1 MEKLFSKIRRRET
14 WFYGFLYTA
23 ASRFRRMNMPGVFL
37 PLYRTISLLRL
48 VLIESIQRLGTFF
61 YYEPMFR
68 SRCRHVGKGLR
79 YIKMRQGFPYFYGDI
94 QISIGDDVTVHSR
107 SSFSAAR
114 LFDNPSLYIGDNTY
128 LGPGLSVGVAKK
140 ISIGASCHISSNV
153 SISDNDGHPLDPV
166 KRSRSEPVAKKD
178 VLPVSIGDHVWIG
191 EGSAVFKG
199 VTIGEGSVIG
209 ARSVVTRSISPFTIA
224 AGNPAS
230 VIGKIHPTPENSISN
245 LSESNKIEKE
255 II

>member
-14 WFYGFLYTA
+14 FFYTFLYSV
-23 ASRFRRMNMPGVFL
+23 ASRFRRMNMPGIIF
-37 PLYRTISLLRL
+37 PLYRAISLLRQF
-48 VLIESIQRLGTFF
+48 LIEAIRRLGTFF

-68 SRCRHVGKGLR
+68 CRCRHVGKGLR
-79 YIKMRQGFPYFYGDI
+79 YIKVRQGFPYFYGDI
-94 QISIGDDVTVHSR
+94 RISIGDDVTVHSR

-114 LFDNPSLYIGDNTY
+114 LFDDPSLYIGDNTY

-140 ISIGASCHISSNV
+140 ISIGTSCHISSNV

-166 KRSRSEPVAKKD
+166 KRAKGEPVAKKD
-178 VLPVSIGDHVWIG
+178 VLPVTIGDHVWIG

-209 ARSVVTRSISPFTIA
+209 ARSVVTRSIAPFTIA
-224 AGNPAS
+224 AGNPAI
-230 VIGKIHPTPENSISN
+230 VIGKIHPTPENSVSN
-245 LSESNKIEKE
+245 PSE
-255 II
+255 